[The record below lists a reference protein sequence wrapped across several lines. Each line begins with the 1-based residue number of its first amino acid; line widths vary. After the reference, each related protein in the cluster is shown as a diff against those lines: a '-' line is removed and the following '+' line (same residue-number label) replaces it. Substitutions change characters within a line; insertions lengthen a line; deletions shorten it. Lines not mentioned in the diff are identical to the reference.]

1 MSNEDTPHGGG
12 TMVEDGGPDP
22 RVPVRLDEGH
32 DVATREL
39 PARFKN
45 PGLPAHVHR
54 LADHDG
60 DAGKRAERQVATL
73 FGVSMLAT
81 VAFIVAYFAID
92 HTTDVFVPGIGGVNL
107 LHLALGVTMA
117 VSLLGIGFGVVH
129 WAKVIMPDEEIV
141 EERHLQRS
149 SDANRTKAA
158 GLIVGGGEMAQLG
171 RRPLIRNSLLG
182 ALGLFALPFV
192 VQIAG
197 SLGNP
202 TKISELAETIWDIP
216 TNPDGSPGAP
226 IRLMRDPELT
236 PIKASDVTIGSVFH
250 VMPETLKDSTHV
262 LEDKAKAAVI
272 LMRLDP
278 SQFAADDKGRK
289 TQEWGYQGIIAY
301 SKVCTHVGCA
311 VGLYEQQTHH
321 LLCPCHQS
329 TFDAT
334 RDMDVI
340 FGPAK
345 RPLPQL
351 KITVDASGY
360 LVATQ
365 GFTEPVGP
373 SFWERNE
380 FVNE

>member
-1 MSNEDTPHGGG
+1 
-12 TMVEDGGPDP
+12 
-22 RVPVRLDEGH
+22 
-32 DVATREL
+32 
-39 PARFKN
+39 
-45 PGLPAHVHR
+45 
-54 LADHDG
+54 
-60 DAGKRAERQVATL
+60 
-73 FGVSMLAT
+73 
-81 VAFIVAYFAID
+81 
-92 HTTDVFVPGIGGVNL
+92 
-107 LHLALGVTMA
+107 
-117 VSLLGIGFGVVH
+117 
-129 WAKVIMPDEEIV
+129 
-141 EERHLQRS
+141 
-149 SDANRTKAA
+149 
-158 GLIVGGGEMAQLG
+158 
-171 RRPLIRNSLLG
+171 
-182 ALGLFALPFV
+182 
-192 VQIAG
+192 
-197 SLGNP
+197 
-202 TKISELAETIWDIP
+202 
-216 TNPDGSPGAP
+216 
-226 IRLMRDPELT
+226 MRDPELT

-278 SQFAADDKGRK
+278 SQFADDDRGRK
-289 TQEWGYQGIIAY
+289 SQEWGYQGIIAY

-334 RDMDVI
+334 RDMNVI

-380 FVNE
+380 YVH